1 MALELNLSIITENL
15 PLLLKGAG
23 ITLEIT
29 ALSVGLGLLI
39 GMFVGVAKLSDNRL
53 IRGLA
58 SVYVDCIR
66 GTPLLVQIFLVYFA
80 LPQIIGHRIDPFVA
94 AVGACSINSGA
105 YVAEIFRAGIQSIDK
120 GQMEASRA
128 LGLNW
133 FQAMRFVI
141 MPQAFKRII
150 PPLGNEFI
158 AMLKDSSLVSVV
170 GFEELTRTGQLII
183 SRTYAAFEI
192 WIVVALLYL
201 IMTLAI
207 SRFVALLEKRFS
219 KGTRK

>member
-80 LPQIIGHRIDPFVA
+80 LPQIIGHRIDPFVVPTLQKSSA
-94 AVGACSINSGA
+94 PVFKASTKDRWKLPERSASTGFRPCVLGSCRRRLSASFRRSVTNS
-105 YVAEIFRAGIQSIDK
+105 S
-120 GQMEASRA
+120 
-128 LGLNW
+128 
-133 FQAMRFVI
+133 
-141 MPQAFKRII
+141 PC
-150 PPLGNEFI
+150 
-158 AMLKDSSLVSVV
+158 
-170 GFEELTRTGQLII
+170 
-183 SRTYAAFEI
+183 
-192 WIVVALLYL
+192 
-201 IMTLAI
+201 
-207 SRFVALLEKRFS
+207 
-219 KGTRK
+219 

>member
-105 YVAEIFRAGIQSIDK
+105 YVAEIFRSGIMSIDP
-120 GQMEASRA
+120 GQMEAGRS
-128 LGLNW
+128 LGFNYAQTMW
-133 FQAMRFVI
+133 YVI
-141 MPQAFKRII
+141 MPQAFKTVL
-150 PPLGNEFI
+150 PTLCNEFI
-158 AMLKDSSLVSVV
+158 SLLKETSVS
-170 GFEELTRTGQLII
+170 GYIAIQDLTKGGDII
-183 SRTYAAFEI
+183 RSRTFSAFFPLI
-192 WIVVALLYL
+192 TVALIYL
-201 IMTLAI
+201 IMVTIFTKLVGI
-207 SRFVALLEKRFS
+207 LERRLRNS
-219 KGTRK
+219 DH

>member
-66 GTPLLVQIFLVYFA
+66 GTPLLVQFFFVYFA
-80 LPQIIGHRIDPFVA
+80 LPKINGHRFDPFVA
-94 AVGACSINSGA
+94 YVGA
-105 YVAEIFRAGIQSIDK
+105 
-120 GQMEASRA
+120 
-128 LGLNW
+128 
-133 FQAMRFVI
+133 
-141 MPQAFKRII
+141 
-150 PPLGNEFI
+150 
-158 AMLKDSSLVSVV
+158 
-170 GFEELTRTGQLII
+170 
-183 SRTYAAFEI
+183 
-192 WIVVALLYL
+192 
-201 IMTLAI
+201 
-207 SRFVALLEKRFS
+207 
-219 KGTRK
+219 

>member
-39 GMFVGVAKLSDNRL
+39 GMFVGV
-53 IRGLA
+53 
-58 SVYVDCIR
+58 
-66 GTPLLVQIFLVYFA
+66 
-80 LPQIIGHRIDPFVA
+80 PQIIGHRIDPFVA

-158 AMLKDSSLVSVV
+158 AMLKDSSLVSVI

>member
-158 AMLKDSSLVSVV
+158 AMLKDSSLVSVI
-170 GFEELTRTGQLII
+170 GFEELTRSGQLII
-183 SRTYAAFEI
+183 AQTYGSFEI
-192 WIVVALLYL
+192 WTSVAIIYL
-201 IMTLAI
+201 AMTLTI
-207 SRFVALLEKRFS
+207 SQFVAFLE
-219 KGTRK
+219 RKFRTDER

>member
-105 YVAEIFRAGIQSIDK
+105 YVAEIVRAGILAVDK
-120 GQMEASRA
+120 GQTEAGRS
-128 LGLNW
+128 LGLSKA
-133 FQAMRFVI
+133 QTMI
-141 MPQAFKRII
+141 
-150 PPLGNEFI
+150 L
-158 AMLKDSSLVSVV
+158 SL
-170 GFEELTRTGQLII
+170 IHI
-183 SRTYAAFEI
+183 
-192 WIVVALLYL
+192 
-201 IMTLAI
+201 
-207 SRFVALLEKRFS
+207 
-219 KGTRK
+219 

>member
-1 MALELNLSIITENL
+1 MALDLNLSIITENL

-120 GQMEASRA
+120 GQMEAGRPV
-128 LGLNW
+128 GLTY
-133 FQAMRFVI
+133 ATTMRCVI
-141 MPQAFKRII
+141 IPQAFKNVL
-150 PPLGNEFI
+150 PALGNELI
-158 AMLKDSSLVSVV
+158 TLLKETSVV
-170 GFEELTRTGQLII
+170 TVIGLRDLTKGALII
-183 SRTYAAFEI
+183 QSKTYQAFVPFFAIAAM
-192 WIVVALLYL
+192 YL
-201 IMTLAI
+201 VMVLGL
-207 SRFVALLEKRFS
+207 SWLMGKLERRMRQS
-219 KGTRK
+219 DLR

>member
-94 AVGACSINSGA
+94 AVGAARLTVVPTLQKSSAPVFKASTKDRWKLPERSASTG
-105 YVAEIFRAGIQSIDK
+105 FRPCV
-120 GQMEASRA
+120 
-128 LGLNW
+128 L
-133 FQAMRFVI
+133 
-141 MPQAFKRII
+141 
-150 PPLGNEFI
+150 
-158 AMLKDSSLVSVV
+158 
-170 GFEELTRTGQLII
+170 
-183 SRTYAAFEI
+183 
-192 WIVVALLYL
+192 
-201 IMTLAI
+201 
-207 SRFVALLEKRFS
+207 
-219 KGTRK
+219 

>member
-66 GTPLLVQIFLVYFA
+66 GTPLLVQIFLG
-80 LPQIIGHRIDPFVA
+80 LL
-94 AVGACSINSGA
+94 CSSSNYRTPNRSVRG
-105 YVAEIFRAGIQSIDK
+105 
-120 GQMEASRA
+120 SR
-128 LGLNW
+128 
-133 FQAMRFVI
+133 R
-141 MPQAFKRII
+141 R
-150 PPLGNEFI
+150 
-158 AMLKDSSLVSVV
+158 
-170 GFEELTRTGQLII
+170 
-183 SRTYAAFEI
+183 
-192 WIVVALLYL
+192 LLD
-201 IMTLAI
+201 
-207 SRFVALLEKRFS
+207 
-219 KGTRK
+219 

>member
-94 AVGACSINSGA
+94 AVGACCLRCRNLPRRYSKHRQRTDGS
-105 YVAEIFRAGIQSIDK
+105 FQS
-120 GQMEASRA
+120 AR
-128 LGLNW
+128 
-133 FQAMRFVI
+133 
-141 MPQAFKRII
+141 PQ
-150 PPLGNEFI
+150 
-158 AMLKDSSLVSVV
+158 LVS
-170 GFEELTRTGQLII
+170 GHAFCDH
-183 SRTYAAFEI
+183 AAG
-192 WIVVALLYL
+192 V
-201 IMTLAI
+201 
-207 SRFVALLEKRFS
+207 
-219 KGTRK
+219 

>member
-80 LPQIIGHRIDPFVA
+80 LPQIIE
-94 AVGACSINSGA
+94 SIRSWQPSAPARLTVVPTLQKSSAPVFKASTKDRWKLPERSASTG
-105 YVAEIFRAGIQSIDK
+105 FRPCV
-120 GQMEASRA
+120 
-128 LGLNW
+128 L
-133 FQAMRFVI
+133 
-141 MPQAFKRII
+141 
-150 PPLGNEFI
+150 
-158 AMLKDSSLVSVV
+158 
-170 GFEELTRTGQLII
+170 
-183 SRTYAAFEI
+183 
-192 WIVVALLYL
+192 
-201 IMTLAI
+201 
-207 SRFVALLEKRFS
+207 
-219 KGTRK
+219 

>member
-80 LPQIIGHRIDPFVA
+80 LPQILGHRIDPFVA

-105 YVAEIFRAGIQSIDK
+105 LCGRNFPCRYSKHRQGTNGGFQS
-120 GQMEASRA
+120 AWS
-128 LGLNW
+128 
-133 FQAMRFVI
+133 
-141 MPQAFKRII
+141 
-150 PPLGNEFI
+150 
-158 AMLKDSSLVSVV
+158 
-170 GFEELTRTGQLII
+170 
-183 SRTYAAFEI
+183 
-192 WIVVALLYL
+192 
-201 IMTLAI
+201 
-207 SRFVALLEKRFS
+207 
-219 KGTRK
+219 